1 MLNESNSSEVKILT
15 MNRIN
20 IALVRIVQLI
30 VFLLFTS
37 IVLIYFGT
45 LILIPLDLIA
55 QLSALLTL
63 VGLPGALA
71 ALLSL
76 PIVGYLGYLVYKIP
90 RLLSTVL
97 EIGFELAIIGQS
109 RVCEFNDIAASIGV
123 AEYGSATS

>member
-1 MLNESNSSEVKILT
+1 

-30 VFLLFTS
+30 VFLLFTF
-37 IVLIYFGT
+37 IVLTYFGT
-45 LILIPLDLIA
+45 LVLIPLNVLTQI
-55 QLSALLTL
+55 SAMLTL

-71 ALLSL
+71 AVLSL
-76 PIVGYLGYLVYKIP
+76 PIVGYLGFLVYKIP

-109 RVCEFNDIAASIGV
+109 RVCEFNDIVASIG
-123 AEYGSATS
+123 AADYGSTTS